1 MTTTEAPA
9 RPEAEHQAPDTSA
22 DHHLRAGAQLVGTSI
37 TAGTVALLCAWLLG
51 IAVPALLFVV
61 AGYLYALFLLPPAA
75 AVGGVAGGAALVV
88 CRALGADR
96 RVERLV
102 VPTAAAL
109 LSIPALLTLRAVLGA
124 ETLGDWWPWV
134 AGAALAAAFAH
145 WRLLRHPLDDW
156 RPVLVRLLFGL
167 GLALGSLGLLLLLF
181 AGFWSSLLGD
191 GQVRG
196 LPGYVVVLGIAGVLG
211 LAALCVSLGPFP
223 TRTAAALAWSGMALL
238 SASIVAVM
246 LGVVV
251 QSARPAPEPPAA
263 QPPAVVDPEPGS
275 SDPDPDRPGAGTGF
289 PGEEPRVEA
298 PVPSL
303 DEGRA
308 QFAALAEATVAAAGP
323 EAMWRDDPAAVVRE
337 VDCGDGTTR
346 LRIDAQFAMGVV
358 TDTTTDEHDREV
370 TERNLAA
377 ADRIV
382 LAWAALG
389 LGTPEVIHGE
399 PILGGAELGAVD
411 VAKVDFAFGVAQP
424 RIEGR
429 CLPDSAS
436 LVA

>member
-1 MTTTEAPA
+1 MTTREAPA
-9 RPEAEHQAPDTSA
+9 RPEAAPEAPEASA

-37 TAGTVALLCAWLLG
+37 TAGTVVLLGAWLLG

-61 AGYLYALFLLPPAA
+61 AGYLYALFLLPLVA

-88 CRALGADR
+88 CRALGAER
-96 RVERLV
+96 RMERLV
-102 VPTAAAL
+102 VPAAAAL
-109 LSIPALLTLRAVLGA
+109 LSIPALLALRAVLGA
-124 ETLGDWWPWV
+124 ATLGDWWPWV
-134 AGAALAAAFAH
+134 AAAALAAAFAH

-167 GLALGSLGLLLLLF
+167 GLALGSLGLLLLLS

-196 LPGYVVVLGIAGVLG
+196 LPGYVAVLGVAGVLG

-251 QSARPAPEPPAA
+251 QSARSDPVAPAA
-263 QPPAVVDPEPGS
+263 QQPAVVDPEPGS
-275 SDPDPDRPGAGTGF
+275 SDPDPDAGTGF
-289 PGEEPRVEA
+289 PGEEPRAEV

-308 QFAALAEATVAAAGP
+308 QFAALAAATVEAAGP
-323 EAMWRDDPAAVVRE
+323 DAIWRDDPAAVVRE

-346 LRIDAQFAMGVV
+346 LSIDAEFAMGVV

-382 LAWAALG
+382 LAWAGLG

-429 CLPDSAS
+429 CLPTP
-436 LVA
+436 